1 MTRPT
6 ATGLSLLRTALLAT
20 AAGLLPTLALAQTR
34 VGVTSATDGD
44 PLGKPPA
51 ANERVLRIGI
61 DVQANELITTRTN
74 DRAHLMFLDG
84 TSLTVGPNAQLTIDR
99 FVYDPNSKTGD
110 LAVNASKGVFRL
122 VGGRISKTNPITIT
136 TPSSTIGIRGGIT
149 LVDTEGQRTI
159 ATFVFGTNM
168 TVTGAGRTETV
179 TRPGSQ
185 VTTSLGAMPG
195 RPVLVPPG
203 ALNGQL
209 AQLEGRSGT
218 RQGTP
223 SSTSA
228 PANIAAAAEQR
239 VQTSG
244 LSLQNSGAPPT
255 SNDQRSLPT
264 LGRGPDNLT
273 DRTANALSN
282 ATDVQQQQQAIADA
296 RQATVGTRQTTGG
309 DVGPTPTPSPTPPTT
324 VLVSYGRF
332 LREEPFVVGSFNNQT
347 LAVTPNP
354 QNNVALRSPSPTS
367 NGQVV
372 FTLNDGRSV
381 TLPWQPTNIVFPV
394 AVNDPAFG
402 PLAGVGLVSP
412 RSEYFAYLL
421 FDSSNR
427 RIGLVGGTPTTF
439 AQFPKTGF
447 AEHVLLNLSSFGTV
461 PFASDSIGLNPDLA
475 GNAAISTLK
484 SAFSPNVAL
493 NVGDP
498 LPNAQRAVAL
508 QATVSVAGQ
517 GSSQKSYMG
526 VFIGQYFRD
535 ATTSSVALAGRYNG
549 TYRLGAD
556 QPIGRLT
563 SAASTIDTG
572 VSNGIYGADASAM
585 FLTPDSVTTT
595 YTDNGTT
602 VTGATTVRRPQ
613 ASFDQPYTNL
623 NGSPYYAVNGA
634 VRIDSSDNPSQPGP
648 RTDRTMN
655 GFVGGLVEKQDSAGN
670 ITIRRIGG
678 AGAEPGNVVVSTS
691 ASANRAAA
699 TFTVGNWDTG
709 TSATFRLGG
718 NTGASYATSAFIDDK
733 NWAVADR
740 PADQLNNT
748 TSVTVGANTST
759 GADVQSRTVAVS
771 SGAAS
776 LASFF
781 AASGVTPCACNF
793 MSWGVW
799 GGDIRYNANSV
810 YNPNGRDRLNLASF
824 VVGTMTPLSQLP
836 NTGSATYSGHAFG
849 NVRNGAQSYVAAGTY
864 TNSWNF
870 ASQTGAVT
878 IGNFDGATYNGT
890 TALTAGTV
898 QFTGPIAGAG
908 RTGSV
913 SGAFFASPTD
923 PAKGQGGSFGIHGPG
938 YKAGGTFAGQRP

>member
-6 ATGLSLLRTALLAT
+6 ATGLSLLRTVLLAT
-20 AAGLLPTLALAQTR
+20 VASLLPAVAMAQTR

-61 DVQANELITTRTN
+61 DVQANELITTRAN

-149 LVDTEGQRTI
+149 LIDAETQRTI

-179 TRPGSQ
+179 TRAGSQ
-185 VTTSLGAMPG
+185 VTTNLGAMPG

-203 ALNGQL
+203 SLNGQL
-209 AQLEGRSGT
+209 AQLEGRRGT
-218 RQGTP
+218 QQGTP
-223 SSTSA
+223 SSVGT
-228 PANIAAAAEQR
+228 PASVAAAAEQR

-244 LSLQNSGAPPT
+244 LSQQNSGAQVAST
-255 SNDQRSLPT
+255 DQRSLPT

-282 ATDVQQQQQAIADA
+282 AADSQQQQQALANPPRERTDS
-296 RQATVGTRQTTGG
+296 GG
-309 DVGPTPTPSPTPPTT
+309 GGVVPTPPTT

-332 LREEPFVVGSFNNQT
+332 LRQEPYIPSSFNNQT
-347 LAVTPNP
+347 LAVTPDP
-354 QNNVALRSPSPTS
+354 QNNAALRSPSPIS

-372 FTLNDGRSV
+372 FTLQDGRNV
-381 TLPWQPTNIVFPV
+381 TLPWQPTNIIFPV
-394 AVNDPAFG
+394 SVNDPAFG
-402 PLAGVGLVSP
+402 PLAGIGLVSP

-421 FDSSNR
+421 YDSSNR
-427 RIGLVGGTPTTF
+427 QIGLVGGTPTTF

-447 AEHVLLNLSSFGTV
+447 AEHILLNLSNLGTV
-461 PFASDSIGLNPDLA
+461 PFAGPSVGLNADLA

-498 LPNAQRAVAL
+498 VPNAQRAVAL
-508 QATVSVAGQ
+508 QATVSIAGQ
-517 GSSQKSYMG
+517 GSNQKSYMG

-535 ATTSSVALAGRYNG
+535 TTTSSVALAGRYNG

-556 QPIGRLT
+556 QPIGRQT
-563 SAASTIDTG
+563 SAASTVDTG
-572 VSNGIYGADASAM
+572 ASNGIYGADTSAM

-595 YTDNGTT
+595 YTDNGSTI
-602 VTGATTVRRPQ
+602 TGATTVRKPQ

-623 NGSPYYAVNGA
+623 NGSPYYSVNGA
-634 VRIDSSDNPSQPGP
+634 VRIDSPEYPAQPGP

-670 ITIRRIGG
+670 ITTRQIGV
-678 AGAEPGNVVVSTS
+678 AGATPSNVVVSTS

-699 TFTVGNWDTG
+699 TFTVNNWDSG

-740 PADQLNNT
+740 PADQLSNT

-781 AASGVTPCACNF
+781 AASGVTPCACDF
-793 MSWGVW
+793 LSWGIW

-810 YNPNGRDRLNLASF
+810 YNPNGRDRLNFASF
-824 VVGTMTPLSQLP
+824 VAGTTTPLSQLP

-864 TNSWNF
+864 TNNWNF

-923 PAKGQGGSFGIHGPG
+923 PAKGQAGSFGISGTG

>member
-6 ATGLSLLRTALLAT
+6 ATGLWLLRTALLAT
-20 AAGLLPTLALAQTR
+20 VASLLPAVAMAQSR

-84 TSLTVGPNAQLTIDR
+84 TSLTVGPNAQLTIDK

-110 LAVNASKGVFRL
+110 LAINASKGVFRL

-149 LVDTEGQRTI
+149 LIDAETRRTI
-159 ATFVFGTNM
+159 STFVFGTNM
-168 TVTGAGRTETV
+168 TVTGGGRTETV

-185 VTTSLGAMPG
+185 VTTTLGAIPG
-195 RPVLVPPG
+195 RPILVPQG

-209 AQLEGRSGT
+209 AQLEGRAGT
-218 RQGTP
+218 QQGTS
-223 SSTSA
+223 SSTGT
-228 PANIAAAAEQR
+228 PASAAAAADQR

-244 LSLQNSGAPPT
+244 LSQQNSGAQLA
-255 SNDQRSLPT
+255 SNGQRSLPT

-273 DRTANALSN
+273 ERTANALSN
-282 ATDVQQQQQAIADA
+282 ATDSQQQQQATAD
-296 RQATVGTRQTTGG
+296 TRRAAVDTRTSG
-309 DVGPTPTPSPTPPTT
+309 DSAGPTPSPAPPTT

-332 LREEPFVVGSFNNQT
+332 LREEPYIASSFNNQT

-372 FTLNDGRSV
+372 FTLADGRSV
-381 TLPWQPTNIVFPV
+381 TLPWQPTNIIFPV
-394 AVNDPAFG
+394 TVSDPAFG
-402 PLAGVGLVSP
+402 LLTGIGLVSP

-447 AEHVLLNLSSFGTV
+447 AEHILLNLSSLGTV
-461 PFASDSIGLNPDLA
+461 PFASDSVGLNPDLA

-498 LPNAQRAVAL
+498 VPNAQRAVAL
-508 QATVSVAGQ
+508 QATVSIAGQ

-535 ATTSSVALAGRYNG
+535 AATSSVALAGRYNG
-549 TYRLGAD
+549 TYRLGAN

-572 VSNGIYGADASAM
+572 VSNGIYGSDASAM

-602 VTGATTVRRPQ
+602 ITGATTVRKPQ

-623 NGSPYYAVNGA
+623 NGSPYYSANGA
-634 VRIDSSDNPSQPGP
+634 LRVDSPDYPSQPGP

-670 ITIRRIGG
+670 ITTRQIGSPG
-678 AGAEPGNVVVSTS
+678 AVPSNVVVSTS
-691 ASANRAAA
+691 AGANRAEA

-740 PADQLNNT
+740 PPDQLNNT
-748 TSVTVGANTST
+748 TSVKVGANTST
-759 GADVQSRTVAVS
+759 GADVQSRTMAVS

-781 AASGVTPCACNF
+781 AASGVTPCACDF

-799 GGDIRYNANSV
+799 GGDVRYSANSV

-824 VVGTMTPLSQLP
+824 VAGTMTPLSQLP

-898 QFTGPIAGAG
+898 QFTGPISGAG

-923 PAKGQGGSFGIHGPG
+923 PAKGQAGSFGVHGPG